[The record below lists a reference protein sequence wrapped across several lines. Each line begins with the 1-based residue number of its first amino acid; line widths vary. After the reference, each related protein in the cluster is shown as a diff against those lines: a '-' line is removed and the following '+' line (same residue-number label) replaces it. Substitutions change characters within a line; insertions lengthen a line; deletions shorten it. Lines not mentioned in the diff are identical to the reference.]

1 MKKIYLILM
10 LAVSSYGYS
19 VPLMGYG
26 AQTCSSYLDAA
37 EDRYG
42 ERMISF
48 GSYAHGALTAYN
60 IMSESELIVG
70 RSDVKIFAPD
80 ATTLRRVLIK
90 YCEDNLT
97 LRFNTAVM
105 AIWSEY
111 GK

>member
-1 MKKIYLILM
+1 
-10 LAVSSYGYS
+10 
-19 VPLMGYG
+19 
-26 AQTCSSYLDAA
+26 
-37 EDRYG
+37 
-42 ERMISF
+42 
-48 GSYAHGALTAYN
+48 
-60 IMSESELIVG
+60 MSESELIVG